1 MAKKISLESVL
12 IYSTCVEEN
21 EYTVEAMSNYI
32 LWLCMCVGVGQEE
45 LLAGED
51 SADSEP
57 LGQESAG
64 LRETPLLRLL
74 PGCQGNQC
82 LTTEQ
87 KKLVLSIVACR
98 H

>member
-1 MAKKISLESVL
+1 M
-12 IYSTCVEEN
+12 EEK
-21 EYTVEAMSNYI
+21 EHTHTLEAMHGNI
-32 LWLCMCVGVGQEE
+32 PWLYVCVGVGQEE

-74 PGCQGNQC
+74 PGCQGNQH

-87 KKLVLSIVACR
+87 EKLVLSIVACR